1 MTDKFIAICQGLY
14 WVIFYSYRLVKQH
27 RSVGPGMRKTRNK
40 LCIFSIGLANIDVAI
55 QHWPSFWKTDSS
67 PVLNR
72 KLENFQTS
80 FIIIKKSIT
89 IFNFFSEN
97 HLAQEQL
104 FLKSFSFQFFRVPK
118 MLQNKAQK
126 DLKIWIKD

>member
-72 KLENFQTS
+72 KLENFLTS
-80 FIIIKKSIT
+80 FIIIKRIIIISC
-89 IFNFFSEN
+89 FFLEN

-104 FLKSFSFQFFRVPK
+104 FSKSFSFQFFRVPK

-126 DLKIWIKD
+126 DLKI